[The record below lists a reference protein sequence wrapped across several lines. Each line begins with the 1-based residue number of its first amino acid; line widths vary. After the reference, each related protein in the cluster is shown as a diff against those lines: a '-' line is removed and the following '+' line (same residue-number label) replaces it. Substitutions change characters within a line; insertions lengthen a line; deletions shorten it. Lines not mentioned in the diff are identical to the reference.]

1 MLPQGKLALRDRMV
15 ALVRQRPVKPTNVV
29 RARGVNARNT
39 GFTVSVTNQVASSNM
54 RGRTKPNVIR
64 PNLRPL
70 VGRLLGRARPVG
82 PGVPL
87 ETALLVMAVAGQRRE
102 ALVGLV
108 APGRDL
114 MGRVVRKVRVGPA
127 ARHVLG
133 LQMVRGGLGRGR
145 VRAPRVVPRNIVL
158 RAKLHPV
165 ILHVGNRSLSR
176 PVVVGVVRRI
186 VLSILQ
192 TAAVCA
198 LPSVIRTPVSTE
210 ILASSVTALLLRRSV
225 PVVRSPLKEPRA
237 RRSDR

>member
-15 ALVRQRPVKPTNVV
+15 ALVRQRPVKLSNVV

-39 GFTVSVTNQVASSNM
+39 GFTVSVTNRVVSSNM

-87 ETALLVMAVAGQRRE
+87 ETALLVVAEAGRRRR
-102 ALVGLV
+102 ALVGPV
-108 APGRDL
+108 APGRGL
-114 MGRVVRKVRVGPA
+114 MVPAARKVRVGPA
-127 ARHVLG
+127 ARRVLE
-133 LQMVRGGLGRGR
+133 LPMVRGGFDRGR
-145 VRAPRVVPRNIVL
+145 VRAPRVVQRSIVL
-158 RAKLHPV
+158 RVRPLLV
-165 ILHVGNRSLSR
+165 IR
-176 PVVVGVVRRI
+176 PVASRSHSRRVGIRAVRRI
-186 VLSILQ
+186 VSSILQ

-210 ILASSVTALLLRRSV
+210 ILASSVIALLLRRSV